1 VTPTSPAI
9 GRRHVRGLA
18 VVLGLAIASMVAL
31 SGPSAEAAANP
42 GRATATTSSET
53 ESGKAGS
60 TENSDKHAKAKHN
73 KQSHKAKQHKKSS
86 GKSADK
92 KSEQQSKKDTRAAT
106 TAKQEAQDEAAAQAK
121 ATAAQDAATSQAAS
135 YSNARGLAV
144 AKATAAKKAA
154 AKKAAA
160 KKAAAKSAAAKK
172 AEQVAA
178 QNPIVATTVST
189 VSEPSSF
196 VPFVPALISIP
207 QANGTNKS
215 AKAVTPPTKARQ
227 TPQHSKV
234 AAEPPGPR
242 RLAQAVG
249 LGDGLQTLL
258 VTAFVLVFG
267 FGLVVGGTTRRVA
280 SRTR

>member
-106 TAKQEAQDEAAAQAK
+106 TAKQEAQDEAAAQAE
-121 ATAAQDAATSQAAS
+121 ATAVQEAATSQAAS

-154 AKKAAA
+154 AM
-160 KKAAAKSAAAKK
+160 KAAAKSAAAKK
-172 AEQVAA
+172 AKQVAA

>member
-18 VVLGLAIASMVAL
+18 VLLGLAIASMVAL

-92 KSEQQSKKDTRAAT
+92 KSEPQSKKDARAAT
-106 TAKQEAQDEAAAQAK
+106 TAKQDAQDQAAAQAK
-121 ATAAQDAATSQAAS
+121 ATAAQEAATSRAAS
-135 YSNARGLAV
+135 FSKARGLA
-144 AKATAAKKAA
+144 AAKEAA
-154 AKKAAA
+154 AKTAAA

-172 AEQVAA
+172 AKQVAA

-189 VSEPSSF
+189 VSEPNSV
-196 VPFVPALISIP
+196 VPFVPAVFSFP

-227 TPQHSKV
+227 TPQHRNV
-234 AAEPPGPR
+234 AAEPPR